1 MSDTFILCPKCGEEL
16 IIYGKF
22 LSIVLYYCSNCR
34 EGYVNQNAKV
44 AKKVTTEYLKG
55 VEDEESNQ
63 SSRSK
68 E

>member
-16 IIYGKF
+16 SY
-22 LSIVLYYCSNCR
+22 IVEDCYYCYNCASIFT
-34 EGYVNQNAKV
+34 GDQAGKL
-44 AKKVTTEYLKG
+44 TTEYFKG
-55 VEDEESNQ
+55 EENEQGNQ